1 VPGHIPPAC
10 PCSQSIIRLY
20 LNPSKIS
27 MKPNFLEYIQERVI
41 LGDGAL
47 GAYLYQ
53 CGVSRDK
60 NIDLLNLQSP
70 DTVHNAHEEYIRAG
84 SQLIETNTF
93 GANRFQLEPLGFGD
107 KLKEINRVGAEIA
120 VKAAGGKVFVAGSVG
135 PSGIRF
141 PLIDEVATI
150 DQIRESFREQLLG
163 LAEGGVDAFIIETF
177 SSLDEM
183 LLALEVARATVA
195 DMPVIAQMVFPTG
208 TTTPYGE
215 EALSCAEA
223 MLAAGADV
231 VGTNCGRGVDTAA
244 TAVFRMAQAGVG
256 KAILSAFPNAG
267 LPEMIGQRMIYPA
280 QPDYM
285 AKKAAEMIRGGVHLI
300 GGCCGTTPA
309 HIHQFKSVLRIK
321 KVRPAAN
328 TAVTE
333 TIADQE
339 DLPVAK
345 PGKFLSS
352 LPSDQLP
359 VIVEL
364 DPPTHLDVEHVLTGA
379 EQLASAGTDAIS
391 LAENPLA
398 ILRTGNLGLAAL
410 IQQRAGINTI
420 LHQTGRDLN
429 GLALQ
434 ARMMEAHLL
443 GVQSVLAVTGD
454 SATGTDQPGVSGV
467 FDLRSHGIISML
479 NGLNHGT
486 NMAGKSLKGNTDFSI
501 GAAFSF
507 RPENPDFQIRRLEKK
522 VELGA
527 RFVMTQP
534 LFSAEA
540 INQMMDQTSHIEA
553 LIFPGIFP
561 LISLRNAEFL
571 HNEVPGIHV
580 PKKLRDQLARFDQ
593 VADQRK
599 AALDFTASLID
610 EVARFIDGIYLISPL
625 NKWDIAL
632 DYVRQI
638 RKASYSGSGRV
649 KDFTRA

>member
-1 VPGHIPPAC
+1 
-10 PCSQSIIRLY
+10 
-20 LNPSKIS
+20 
-27 MKPNFLEYIQERVI
+27 MKPNFLEYIQDRVI

-60 NIDLLNLQSP
+60 NIDLLNLQSA

-93 GANRFQLEPLGFGD
+93 GASRFQLEPIGFGD
-107 KLKEINRVGAEIA
+107 KLKEINRAGAAIA

-141 PLIDEVATI
+141 PLMDEEVTIDEI
-150 DQIRESFREQLLG
+150 KDSFREQFLG

-183 LLALEVARATVA
+183 LLALEVARATVPE
-195 DMPVIAQMVFPTG
+195 MPIIAQMVFPTG
-208 TTTPYGE
+208 GTTAYGE
-215 EALSCAEA
+215 DALYCAET
-223 MLAAGADV
+223 MLAAGANV
-231 VGTNCGRGVDTAA
+231 IGTNCGRGVDTAA
-244 TAVFRMAQAGVG
+244 TAIMKMAQAGNG
-256 KAILSAFPNAG
+256 KALLSAFPNAG
-267 LPEMIGQRMIYPA
+267 LPEMLGHRMIYPA

-285 AKKAAEMIRGGVHLI
+285 AKKAAEMVRGGVHLI

-309 HIHQFKSVLRIK
+309 HIHQFKSVLKIK
-321 KVRPAAN
+321 PVRAAAS
-328 TAVTE
+328 TAVAQTV
-333 TIADQE
+333 ADE
-339 DLPVAK
+339 IDLPTSK
-345 PGKFLSS
+345 PGKFLTS
-352 LPSDQLP
+352 LSANQLP
-359 VIVEL
+359 VVVEL
-364 DPPTHLDVEHVLTGA
+364 DPPTHLDVEQVLAGA
-379 EQLASAGTDAIS
+379 EMLAEAGADAIS

-398 ILRTGNLGLAAL
+398 ILRTGNLGLASI
-410 IQQRAGINTI
+410 IQQRARINTI

-429 GLALQ
+429 ALALQ

-443 GVQSVLAVTGD
+443 GVQSILAVTGD
-454 SATGTDQPGVSGV
+454 SAAGTDQPGVSGV

-479 NGLNHGT
+479 NCLNNGA

-507 RPENPDFQIRRLEKK
+507 RPQNPDFQIRRLEKK

-527 RFVMTQP
+527 RFAMTQP

-540 INQMMDQTSHIEA
+540 IIQMVEKTSHIDV

-580 PKKLRDQLARFDQ
+580 PVQLREQLAKYEN

-599 AALDFTASLID
+599 VALEFTAQLID
-610 EVARFIDGIYLISPL
+610 DVANFIDGIYLISPL
-625 NKWDIAL
+625 NKWDIVL
-632 DYVRQI
+632 DYVKQI
-638 RKASYSGSGRV
+638 RNANYQGSGRTE
-649 KDFTRA
+649 KLTHA

>member
-1 VPGHIPPAC
+1 
-10 PCSQSIIRLY
+10 
-20 LNPSKIS
+20 
-27 MKPNFLEYIQERVI
+27 MKPNFLEYIQDRVI

-70 DTVHNAHEEYIRAG
+70 ETVHNAHEEYIRAG

-93 GANRFQLEPLGFGD
+93 GASRYQLEPMGFGD
-107 KLKEINRVGAEIA
+107 SQREINRAGAEIA

-141 PLIDEVATI
+141 PLIDEETTI
-150 DQIRESFREQLLG
+150 DEIRDSFREQFLG

-183 LLALEVARATVA
+183 LLALEVAKETVT
-195 DMPVIAQMVFPTG
+195 DMPIIAQMVFPTG
-208 TTTPYGE
+208 GTTTHGE
-215 EALSCAEA
+215 DALHCGEA
-223 MLAAGADV
+223 MLRAGADV
-231 VGTNCGRGVDTAA
+231 IGTNCGRGVDTAA
-244 TAVFRMAQAGVG
+244 TAIRKMAQAGGG

-267 LPEMIGQRMIYPA
+267 MPEMIGHRTIYPA

-309 HIHQFKSVLRIK
+309 HIQQFKSVLKIK
-321 KVRPAAN
+321 PVRPTAHSAVAQAATEPDSER
-328 TAVTE
+328 TAG
-333 TIADQE
+333 
-339 DLPVAK
+339 
-345 PGKFLSS
+345 PGKFLAGLTGDR
-352 LPSDQLP
+352 LPI
-359 VIVEL
+359 IVEL
-364 DPPTHLDVEHVLTGA
+364 DPPTHLDIEHVLTGA
-379 EQLASAGTDAIS
+379 EKLAEAGTDAIS

-398 ILRTGNLGLAAL
+398 ILRTGNLGLASL
-410 IQQRAGINTI
+410 IQKQAKISTI

-429 GLALQ
+429 ALALQ

-443 GVQSVLAVTGD
+443 DIPAVLGVTGD

-479 NGLNHGT
+479 NGLNNGA
-486 NMAGKSLKGNTDFSI
+486 NMAGKSLKKNTDFSI

-507 RPENPDFQIRRLEKK
+507 RPQNPDFQIRRLEKK

-540 INQMMDQTSHIEA
+540 ISQMVEKTSHINA
-553 LIFPGIFP
+553 MIFPGIFP

-580 PKKLRDQLARFDQ
+580 PSKVREQLARYDQ

-599 AALDFTASLID
+599 VALEFTAQLID
-610 EVARFIDGIYLISPL
+610 QVATMIDGIYLISPL
-625 NKWDIAL
+625 NKWDIVL
-632 DYVRQI
+632 NYVKQI
-638 RKASYSGSGRV
+638 RNAQYQGSGRI